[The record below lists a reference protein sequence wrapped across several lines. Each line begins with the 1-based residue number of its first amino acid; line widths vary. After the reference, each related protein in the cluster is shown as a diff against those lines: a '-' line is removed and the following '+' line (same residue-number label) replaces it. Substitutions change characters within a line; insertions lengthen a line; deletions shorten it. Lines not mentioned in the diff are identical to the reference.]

1 MEKYNNLEFYDL
13 IQPILDH
20 KEFQKLKK
28 IKHHGISR
36 FDHCMRVSYY
46 TYLVAKGFGLNYK
59 EATVAALLH
68 DFFTDEVSDENSIS
82 RLRKHPSFAVENAK
96 KYFALSPLQED
107 IILRHMFPVTLTPPK
122 YLESWIVD
130 FIDDL
135 AAIYEQSHSTRRELS
150 AATTFL
156 FLFLIQYFKM
166 R

>member
-1 MEKYNNLEFYDL
+1 MEKYNNLEFYHL
-13 IQPILDH
+13 IQPILNH
-20 KEFQKLKK
+20 KEFQKLKM

-46 TYLVAKGFGLNYK
+46 TYLVTKGFGLNYQ

-68 DFFTDEVSDENSIS
+68 DFFTDEVSSENGLS
-82 RLRKHPSFAVENAK
+82 RLRKHPFYALENAK
-96 KYFALSPLQED
+96 MYFSLSSLQED

-122 YLESWIVD
+122 YLESWLVD

-156 FLFLIQYFKM
+156 FLLFTQYLKM